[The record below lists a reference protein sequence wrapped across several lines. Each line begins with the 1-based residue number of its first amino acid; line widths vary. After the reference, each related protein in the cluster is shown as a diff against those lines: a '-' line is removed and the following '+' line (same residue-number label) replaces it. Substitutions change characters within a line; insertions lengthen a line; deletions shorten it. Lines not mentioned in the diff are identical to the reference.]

1 MSDAR
6 SAARTRQKQ
15 RTRKDLLRA
24 AARLLNEGG
33 KPTLE
38 AVAEEAMVS
47 RATAYRYFPNVDA
60 LLLET
65 LLDVTTPEVDALL
78 ADAAPDDLVERLER
92 VDDALNQ
99 MITAN
104 EAPLR
109 MMLAKSLERSIDSA
123 ADGQVPIRQNRRTP
137 LIEAALRPARGNIS
151 PRKLE
156 ILSRALALVIG
167 TEARVVL
174 KDVLQL
180 NDKDAL
186 KVKRWA
192 IRALVEAAQRS

>member
-6 SAARTRQKQ
+6 SASRSRQKQ
-15 RTRKDLLRA
+15 RTRKDLLHA
-24 AARLLNEGG
+24 AARLLNAGG

-38 AVAEEAMVS
+38 AVAEEALVS

-65 LLDVTTPEVDALL
+65 LVDVATPDVDTLL
-78 ADAAPDDLVERLER
+78 SDAPDDLVERLER
-92 VDDALNQ
+92 VDDAFNQ
-99 MITAN
+99 MIADN

-109 MMLAKSLERSIDSA
+109 MMLAKSLERSIDSTA
-123 ADGQVPIRQNRRTP
+123 NGQVPIRQNRRTP
-137 LIEAALRPARGNIS
+137 LIEAALLPARDSIS
-151 PRKLE
+151 PKQLKP
-156 ILSRALALVIG
+156 LSRALALVIG

-180 NDKDAL
+180 SDKDAL
-186 KVKRWA
+186 NVKRWA